1 MQSVLEIRHLQTKY
15 YATLYISD
23 MFKIAST
30 LILIIASLLAKA
42 QHPPVFPA
50 MTTDSS
56 FIKIADLNINLVK
69 YSYKPN
75 GVRFLVVHDNEDTG
89 VKAGFD
95 YIRWSGGELID
106 SQYGGVRDY
115 VFTHMDDQYRIDPN
129 AIYTQ
134 RGVNSRLKKD
144 YFSSNEVE
152 KLILDAGKQIV
163 DFYDPKSTGYIL
175 TLHNNADGGFGISS
189 YLPGYDLSSTAD
201 SVFINFEMDGDD
213 LLYVTEPRLFTSLK
227 KANVNVILQSKFAEN
242 DGSLS
247 VYAMQNNIPYIN
259 VEVQHGH
266 QYENLRLIELA
277 IATLK
282 EHGLIKK
289 ESSSIQK
296 DRAGKSPT
304 Q

>member
-1 MQSVLEIRHLQTKY
+1 
-15 YATLYISD
+15 
-23 MFKIAST
+23 MFKVVFQVFLALFVFTAS
-30 LILIIASLLAKA
+30 A
-42 QHPPVFPA
+42 QHPPVFGA

-56 FIKIADLNINLVK
+56 FIKIYDLNVTLVK

-75 GVRFLVVHDNEDTG
+75 GIKFLVVHDNEDTG

-106 SQYGGVRDY
+106 SQYGSVRDY
-115 VFTHMDDQYRIDPN
+115 NFNYMDDSYRIDPN
-129 AIYTQ
+129 AIYTEV
-134 RGVNSRLKKD
+134 GVNSRLKKNA
-144 YFSSNEVE
+144 YSSNEVE
-152 KLILDAGKQIV
+152 KAILKAGKQIV

-201 SVFINFEMDGDD
+201 SVYINFAMDGDD
-213 LLYVTEPRLFTSLK
+213 LLYVTEPRLFSSLK
-227 KANVNVILQSKFAEN
+227 KANVNVILQSKFVEN

-266 QYENLRLIELA
+266 LDEHLRLIE
-277 IATLK
+277 IAVAALK
-282 EHGLIKK
+282 EHGLVKK
-289 ESSSIQK
+289 
-296 DRAGKSPT
+296 P
-304 Q
+304 

>member
-1 MQSVLEIRHLQTKY
+1 
-15 YATLYISD
+15 
-23 MFKIAST
+23 MFKF
-30 LILIIASLLAKA
+30 ILIVLSCFCYQTLFA
-42 QHPPVFPA
+42 QHPPVFAA
-50 MTTDSS
+50 MTSDSS
-56 FIKIADLNINLVK
+56 LIKIYDLDVQLVK

-95 YIRWSGGELID
+95 YIRWYGGELVD
-106 SQYGGVRDY
+106 SQYGSVRDY
-115 VFTHMDDQYRIDPN
+115 YFSYMDDHYRIDPN

-134 RGVNSRLKKD
+134 VGVNTRLKKAA
-144 YFSSNEVE
+144 FSSNEVE
-152 KLILDAGKQIV
+152 NTILNAGKQIV
-163 DFYDPKSTGYIL
+163 DFYDPKSLGYIL

-201 SVFINFEMDGDD
+201 SVYINFQMDGDD
-213 LLYVTEPRLFTSLK
+213 LVYVTEPRLFSSLK
-227 KANVNVILQSKFAEN
+227 KANVNVILQSKFASN

-266 QYENLRLIELA
+266 MDEHFRLIELA
-277 IATLK
+277 VAALK

-289 ESSSIQK
+289 E
-296 DRAGKSPT
+296 
-304 Q
+304 

>member
-1 MQSVLEIRHLQTKY
+1 
-15 YATLYISD
+15 
-23 MFKIAST
+23 MFKVVLSLF
-30 LILIIASLLAKA
+30 LISISFFAKA

-56 FIKIADLNINLVK
+56 FIKVANLDITLVK

-75 GVRFLVVHDNEDTG
+75 GIRFLVVHDNEDTG

-115 VFTHMDDQYRIDPN
+115 SFTYMSDPYRIDPN
-129 AIYTQ
+129 AIYTEK
-134 RGVNSRLKKD
+134 GVNTRLKKD
-144 YFSSNEVE
+144 AYSSNEVE
-152 KLILDAGKQIV
+152 KLILNAGKQIV
-163 DFYDPKSTGYIL
+163 DFYDPKSLGYFL

-227 KANVNVILQSKFAEN
+227 KANVNVILQSKFVEN

-277 IATLK
+277 IAVLK
-282 EHGLIKK
+282 EHGLVKK
-289 ESSSIQK
+289 E
-296 DRAGKSPT
+296 
-304 Q
+304 

>member
-1 MQSVLEIRHLQTKY
+1 MKGLQTKY
-15 YATLYISD
+15 WASLYISH
-23 MFKIAST
+23 MFKIV
-30 LILIIASLLAKA
+30 LSLLLICASILVKA
-42 QHPPVFPA
+42 QHPPVFDA
-50 MTTDSS
+50 MTSDSS
-56 FIKIADLNINLVK
+56 FIKVSDLDITLVK

-75 GVRFLVVHDNEDTG
+75 GVKFLVVHDNEDTG

-95 YIRWSGGELID
+95 YIRWNGGELID

-115 VFTHMDDQYRIDPN
+115 TFTYMDDPYRIDPN
-129 AIYTQ
+129 AIYTET
-134 RGVNSRLKKD
+134 GVKTRLKKD
-144 YFSSNEVE
+144 AYSSNEVE
-152 KLILDAGKQIV
+152 KLILNAGKQIV
-163 DFYDPKSTGYIL
+163 DFYNPKATGYFL

-247 VYAMQNNIPYIN
+247 VYAMINHIPYIN

-266 QYENLRLIELA
+266 QEENLRLIEIA
-277 IATLK
+277 VATLK

-289 ESSSIQK
+289 DYVPVQK
-296 DRAGKSPT
+296 DSLGKTAT

>member
-1 MQSVLEIRHLQTKY
+1 
-15 YATLYISD
+15 
-23 MFKIAST
+23 MFRYLLSLFLVGI
-30 LILIIASLLAKA
+30 SLLVKA

-56 FIKIADLNINLVK
+56 FIKLANLNINLVK

-75 GVRFLVVHDNEDTG
+75 GIRFLVVHDNEDTG

-115 VFTHMDDQYRIDPN
+115 VFTHMDDPYRIDPN
-129 AIYTQ
+129 AIYTEK
-134 RGVNSRLKKD
+134 GVNTRLKKIP
-144 YFSSNEVE
+144 YSSNEVE
-152 KLILDAGKQIV
+152 KLITDAGKQIV
-163 DFYDPKSTGYIL
+163 DFYNPKEMGYIL

-201 SVFINFEMDGDD
+201 SVYINFEMDGDD
-213 LLYVTEPRLFTSLK
+213 LIYVTEPRLFSSLK

-247 VYAMQNNIPYIN
+247 VYAMQQNIPYIN

-266 QYENLRLIELA
+266 LDENLRLIELA

-282 EHGLIKK
+282 EYELIRN
-289 ESSSIQK
+289 E
-296 DRAGKSPT
+296 
-304 Q
+304 

>member
-1 MQSVLEIRHLQTKY
+1 
-15 YATLYISD
+15 
-23 MFKIAST
+23 MFKYGLSLVLIA
-30 LILIIASLLAKA
+30 ISLLVKA

-56 FIKIADLNINLVK
+56 FIRVSGLNINLVK

-75 GVRFLVVHDNEDTG
+75 GVKFLVVHDNEDTG

-106 SQYGGVRDY
+106 SQYGNARDY
-115 VFTHMDDQYRIDPN
+115 VFTYMDDEYRIDPN

-134 RGVNSRLKKD
+134 KGVYSRLKKD
-144 YFSSNEVE
+144 AYSSDEVGQV
-152 KLILDAGKQIV
+152 ILNAGKQIL
-163 DFYDPKSTGYIL
+163 DFYNPKASGYIL

-201 SVFINFEMDGDD
+201 SVYINFEMDGDD

-277 IATLK
+277 IAALK
-282 EHGLIKK
+282 AHGLIKK
-289 ESSSIQK
+289 EE
-296 DRAGKSPT
+296 
-304 Q
+304 

>member
-1 MQSVLEIRHLQTKY
+1 
-15 YATLYISD
+15 
-23 MFKIAST
+23 MFKVCFSLFLICFT
-30 LILIIASLLAKA
+30 LTVKA

-50 MTTDSS
+50 MKTDSV
-56 FIKIADLNINLVK
+56 FIKVANLNITLVK

-89 VKAGFD
+89 VRAGFD

-115 VFTHMDDQYRIDPN
+115 NFTYMDDRYHIDPN

-134 RGVNSRLKKD
+134 VGVNTRLKKAA
-144 YFSSNEVE
+144 YSSNEVE
-152 KLILDAGKQIV
+152 KTILAAGKQIV
-163 DFYDPKSTGYIL
+163 DFYDPKSIGYFL
-175 TLHNNADGGFGISS
+175 TLHNNANGGFGINS
-189 YLPGYDLSSTAD
+189 YLPGYDLASTAD
-201 SVFINFEMDGDD
+201 SVYINFQMDNDD
-213 LLYVTEPRLFTSLK
+213 LLYVTDVRLFNSLK
-227 KANVNVILQSKFAEN
+227 KANVNVILQSKFVSN

-266 QYENLRLIELA
+266 QDENLRLIELA
-277 IATLK
+277 IAALK

-289 ESSSIQK
+289 E
-296 DRAGKSPT
+296 
-304 Q
+304 

>member
-1 MQSVLEIRHLQTKY
+1 MISHQTKY
-15 YATLYISD
+15 YSTLYISD
-23 MFKIAST
+23 MFKIALS
-30 LILIIASLLAKA
+30 LILISASFIVKA
-42 QHPPVFPA
+42 QHPPVFDA
-50 MTTDSS
+50 MTSDSS
-56 FIKIADLNINLVK
+56 FVKVSDLDISLVK

-75 GVRFLVVHDNEDTG
+75 GVKFLVVHDNEDTG

-95 YIRWSGGELID
+95 YIRWYGGELID

-115 VFTHMDDQYRIDPN
+115 TFTYMDDPYRIDPN
-129 AIYTQ
+129 AIYTET
-134 RGVNSRLKKD
+134 GVKTRLKKD
-144 YFSSNEVE
+144 AYSSNEVE
-152 KLILDAGKQIV
+152 KLILNAGKQIV
-163 DFYDPKSTGYIL
+163 DFYNPKATGYFL

-247 VYAMQNNIPYIN
+247 VYAMINHIPYIN

-266 QYENLRLIELA
+266 LDENLRLIEIA
-277 IATLK
+277 VATLK

-289 ESSSIQK
+289 DYLPVQK
-296 DRAGKSPT
+296 DTLGKTTT

>member
-1 MQSVLEIRHLQTKY
+1 MLKVVLSL
-15 YATLYISD
+15 LLVS
-23 MFKIAST
+23 ASF
-30 LILIIASLLAKA
+30 LAKA
-42 QHPPVFPA
+42 QHPPVFAA

-56 FIKIADLNINLVK
+56 FIKISDLNINLVK

-115 VFTHMDDQYRIDPN
+115 VFSHMDDQYRIDPN

-134 RGVNSRLKKD
+134 RGVSSRLKKD

-163 DFYDPKSTGYIL
+163 DFYDPKSLGYIL

-201 SVFINFEMDGDD
+201 SVFINFGMDGDD

-247 VYAMQNNIPYIN
+247 VYAMQQNIPYIN

-266 QYENLRLIELA
+266 QEENLRLIELA

-289 ESSSIQK
+289 ENPMIQK
-296 DRAGKSPT
+296 DSLTKNPPT

>member
-1 MQSVLEIRHLQTKY
+1 
-15 YATLYISD
+15 
-23 MFKIAST
+23 MFKAVLS
-30 LILIIASLLAKA
+30 LFLVSASLFAKA
-42 QHPPVFPA
+42 QHPPIFPA

-56 FIKIADLNINLVK
+56 FIKVANLDINLVK

-75 GVRFLVVHDNEDTG
+75 GIKFLVVHDNEDTG

-115 VFTHMDDQYRIDPN
+115 SFIYMSDPYRIDPN
-129 AIYTQ
+129 AIYTEK
-134 RGVNSRLKKD
+134 GVNTRLKKD
-144 YFSSNEVE
+144 AYSSNEVE
-152 KLILDAGKQIV
+152 KLILHAGKQIV
-163 DFYDPKSTGYIL
+163 DFYDPKSVGYFL

-213 LLYVTEPRLFTSLK
+213 LIYVTEPRLFTSLK

-247 VYAMQNNIPYIN
+247 VYAMQQNIPYIN

-266 QYENLRLIELA
+266 QNENLRLIELA
-277 IATLK
+277 IAVLK

-289 ESSSIQK
+289 TSTLTEK
-296 DRAGKSPT
+296 DSLSKAPT